1 MSLSGTQLIQPNL
14 VHSLRISGNE
24 NVRDAELRRR
34 CSGLAGNLI
43 KVYTM
48 LTTNQSFKIFKRGE
62 CICFGRLKTVEPPE
76 DLNLWPVRHR
86 F

>member
-1 MSLSGTQLIQPNL
+1 MSLRGTQLIQPNL

-34 CSGLAGNLI
+34 LTGNLM

-48 LTTNQSFKIFKRGE
+48 LTTNQSFKNFQTWRMYLFWPFKDRRASRRSE
-62 CICFGRLKTVEPPE
+62 FVARTT
-76 DLNLWPVRHR
+76 
-86 F
+86 